1 MSSGVT
7 KRVAFYPGRSVVY
20 DLLPMRE
27 FSVQLNVRLLKAL
40 DRLLGSS
47 GEDYHA
53 AISDTLSW
61 ICLNAPVDHAALFR
75 DDGNGQLR
83 CMHSSHAG
91 GNEASWPPVQVIPS
105 TAISQLTADGRAFV
119 RNARVSADDAPEI
132 ALLQGVLATLIIV
145 PMHKDGQVVGAISFG
160 IDNPGPAISEDDLK
174 LLTLMSGLIGKALT
188 LRATEKQG
196 VEVAS
201 RLEST
206 LAALPCL
213 LFEIDADGR
222 YTGFMTGPEH
232 LMFAAPM
239 ALAGKTIAEVLPADV
254 TVTNMAALHEVLET
268 GSTSDIHYRLNLA
281 DGPHDFELTGARKP
295 AADPDG
301 RPSAIFLVREVT
313 KEARLSEELLRL
325 GKIVEVMGNL
335 VVITDENGQVTWAN
349 SAFEKQT
356 GWRLDEVR
364 GLDLGHLV
372 RCAESD
378 PAVVGQVNIAV
389 AQHKPFTGEMINQD
403 RNGKNYWVD
412 FNIWPLLDATGKFQ
426 GYVSVETVI
435 SLLKDQKAEMEGLAA
450 KAALAQARL
459 ENALMA
465 LPDGVIVLDA
475 DERVVTVNG
484 AYLRTFP
491 ELADIAVPGALL
503 TDLLRAGIEKGLFPA
518 APDSGD
524 TDVGVET
531 RLAQYRQPQYADEVQ
546 VPDGR
551 WLRRINTR
559 TSDGGCISVGI
570 DITVRKKHLAALDAV
585 NDDLILALQD
595 RDAAR
600 QRLIRIMEG
609 ADIGTWEWDI
619 VHDIVKVDGRWGEI
633 IGRATTSIATIH
645 SEEFRALVHPD
656 DLKRLEKVRAK
667 ELGKEITVIENE
679 FRMKH
684 LDGHWVWI
692 LSRSHVTERAANGD
706 AQVVV
711 GVHINISEQKR
722 FEHELIESR
731 VYLSQIME
739 TSVSAV
745 AVIGGDGMFSF
756 ANPEAERVLG
766 LAQSEIIG
774 RSYRD
779 PAWRLERIEGGP
791 LPEADL
797 PSRRAIAAG
806 KPVRD
811 IRFALHWNDGNRCIL
826 SCNAAPLTLDDNQF
840 QVVVSF
846 TDITDQLMA
855 TKRIEDALSRAEEM
869 SRAKSTFLANMSHE
883 IRTPL
888 NGVLGMAEVLASSV
902 TEPDHK
908 RMIETIRKSG
918 DTLLTVLNG
927 ILDMSKIESG
937 KMVLEEVPFSPMK
950 IMRQVEAIYAVRA
963 EEKGLEFEVLSSAGC
978 EETRLGD
985 PHRIHQILN
994 NLLDNAIK
1002 FTQLGSVQLKMTC
1015 RPGKPL
1021 TIEVSDTG
1029 IGMDEQQ
1036 VSRVFESFEQADGS
1050 TTRRFGGTGLGLS
1063 IVRQLVKLMGGEI
1076 SVTSVL
1082 GRGTKIRITLQLP
1095 ESEVDEAMPEI
1106 TPDKTMIK
1114 SFDGVRLLCA
1124 DDNEVN
1130 LLVLREML
1138 SPTGA
1143 ILTEVENGQQAIEA
1157 WAEGLA
1163 QDEPFAMLLL
1173 DIAMPVCDGL
1183 SALAEIRAA
1192 EHNRGLER
1200 VPAIA
1205 VTANA
1210 MANQV
1215 SDYIAGGFDTHL
1227 AKPFKQDDLFH
1238 ALSTLL

>member
-1 MSSGVT
+1 MQ
-7 KRVAFYPGRSVVY
+7 P
-20 DLLPMRE
+20 D
-27 FSVQLNVRLLKAL
+27 VRLLKAL
-40 DRLLGSS
+40 DRLIGSS
-47 GEDYHA
+47 GPDHHD
-53 AISDTLSW
+53 AINDTLSW
-61 ICLNAPVDHAALFR
+61 LCLNAPVDHAALFW
-75 DDGNGQLR
+75 DGGNGQLI
-83 CMHSSHAG
+83 CTHSSHTDQ
-91 GNEASWPPVQVIPS
+91 NEAAWRPVQGFS
-105 TAISQLTADGRAFV
+105 SAAISLWATEGRAFV
-119 RNARVSADDAPEI
+119 RNVHGTADDAPEI
-132 ALLQGVLATLIIV
+132 ALLQGSLATLIIV
-145 PMHKDGQVVGAISFG
+145 PMHKDGQLVGAISFG
-160 IDNPGPAISEDDLK
+160 IDNPGPEISEDDMT
-174 LLTLMSGLIGKALT
+174 LLALITGLIGGALT
-188 LRATEKQG
+188 LRATQEQG

-201 RLEST
+201 RLEAT
-206 LAALPCL
+206 LAALPSL
-213 LFEIDADGR
+213 LFEIDAEGR

-232 LMFAAPM
+232 LMFAAPTS
-239 ALAGKTIAEVLPADV
+239 LAGKTIGAVLPADV
-254 TVTNMAALHEVLET
+254 AATIMAALRDVLQT
-268 GSTSDIHYRLNLA
+268 GSTRDVHYRLNLA

-313 KEARLSEELLRL
+313 SEARQSEELLRL
-325 GKIVEVMGNL
+325 SKIVEVMGNL
-335 VVITDENGQVTWAN
+335 VVITDVKGQVTWAN

-356 GWRLDEVR
+356 GWRLDEIR
-364 GLDLGHLV
+364 GQDLGHLV

-378 PAVVGQVNIAV
+378 PAVVRQVNIAV
-389 AQHKPFTGEMINQD
+389 AEHKPFTGEMINQD
-403 RNGKNYWVD
+403 RNGKPYWVD
-412 FNIWPLLDATGKFQ
+412 FNIWPLFGPDNKFQ
-426 GYVSVETVI
+426 GVVSVETVI
-435 SLLKDQKAEMEGLAA
+435 SRLKKQEAEMEALAG
-450 KAALAQARL
+450 KAAMAQARL

-491 ELADIAVPGALL
+491 ELAEIAVPGAFLS
-503 TDLLRAGIEKGLFPA
+503 DLLRAGIGNGLFPDHL
-518 APDSGD
+518 DSGD
-524 TDVGVET
+524 TEAGVEA

-546 VPDGR
+546 LPDGR
-551 WLRRINTR
+551 WLRRINSR

-570 DITVRKKHLAALDAV
+570 DITARKKHLAALDAV
-585 NDDLILALQD
+585 NHDLVLALED

-600 QRLIRIMEG
+600 QRLIRIMDG
-609 ADIGTWEWDI
+609 AKIGTWEWDI
-619 VHDIVKVDGRWGEI
+619 VDDAIKVGGHWGEL
-633 IGRATTSIATIH
+633 IGFETKSIATLGL
-645 SEEFRALVHPD
+645 EEFRALVHAED
-656 DLKRLEKVRAK
+656 RARLDRIRPS
-667 ELGKEITVIENE
+667 ELGLETDIIENE

-692 LSRSHVTERAANGD
+692 LSRSRVTERSAIGD

-711 GVHINISEQKR
+711 GVHIDISEQKR
-722 FEHELIESR
+722 LEHELIKSR
-731 VYLSQIME
+731 AYLSQIME

-745 AVIGGDGMFSF
+745 AVMGSDGMFSF

-766 LAQSEIIG
+766 LAQSEIVG
-774 RSYRD
+774 RSYRN
-779 PAWRLERIEGGP
+779 PAWQLERIEGGP

-797 PSRRAIAAG
+797 PSRLAIAAG

-811 IRFALHWNDGNRCIL
+811 IRFALQWNDGNRRIL
-826 SCNAAPLTLDDNQF
+826 SCNAAPLNLDDGQF

-846 TDITDQLMA
+846 TDVTEQLMA
-855 TKRIEDALSRAEEM
+855 TKRIEDALLQAEEM

-888 NGVLGMAEVLASSV
+888 NGVLGMAEVLASLV
-902 TEPDHK
+902 TEPDQK

-937 KMVLEEVPFSPMK
+937 KMVLEEVPFSPLK
-950 IMRQVEAIYAVRA
+950 IMRQVEAIYAIRA
-963 EEKGLEFEVLSSAGC
+963 EEKGIEFEVLSSAGC
-978 EETRLGD
+978 EEPRLGD

-994 NLLDNAIK
+994 NLLDNAFK

-1029 IGMDEQQ
+1029 IGMDDLQ

-1063 IVRQLVKLMGGEI
+1063 IVSQLVKLMGGEV
-1076 SVTSVL
+1076 SVTSAL
-1082 GRGTKIRITLQLP
+1082 GRGTKIRITLELP
-1095 ESEVDEAMPEI
+1095 ESEADEAMPESA
-1106 TPDKTMIK
+1106 PNKTMIK

-1138 SPTGA
+1138 APTGA
-1143 ILTEVENGQQAIEA
+1143 IITEVENGQQAIEA
-1157 WAEGLA
+1157 WAESLA
-1163 QDEPFAMLLL
+1163 TNEPFAMLML

-1192 EHNRGLER
+1192 EHTRGLKR

-1215 SDYIAGGFDTHL
+1215 SDYIVGGFDTHL